1 MSLFALCLTGAP
13 HPSVAKWLVVGTT
26 GHEALLA
33 KEVGGDFIDIGWI
46 VGADE
51 DPHVAEP
58 GNAFASLLNKAD
70 LLLVNGQDL
79 ETGWLGSL
87 LKNSRNEKIAREH
100 DINLSQDAAILPY
113 SAEEL
118 RNTRLYTPILGT
130 DSGKAAGNHHYWLD
144 PANEIPMIQN
154 IKKALIH
161 LDPENSKIYET
172 HAQRLINRLE
182 GKIKEWDAKM
192 APFKGKKII
201 SYHRDWTYLANRH
214 GLEIVAY
221 IEPGEM
227 APPAYADFKGM
238 ASRFKGKTISA
249 ILLSETQRPP
259 AVNIDSVRD
268 LGVKLHAK
276 TLILPDSM
284 SVNEKRADIIG
295 YFDYVYEKLIAVLK

>member
-13 HPSVAKWLVVGTT
+13 NPSGAKLLVVGTT

-33 KEVGGDFIDIGWI
+33 KEVGGDLIDIGWI
-46 VGADE
+46 VGASE
-51 DPHVAEP
+51 DPHMAKP

-79 ETGWLGSL
+79 ETGWLGPL
-87 LKNSRNEKIAREH
+87 LKDIRNEKITREH
-100 DINLSQDAAILPY
+100 DIDLSQDAAILPY

-118 RNTRLYTPILGT
+118 RNSRLYTPILGAGL
-130 DSGKAAGNHHYWLD
+130 GKTAGNHHYWLD

-161 LDPENSKIYET
+161 LDPENSKTYET
-172 HAQRLINRLE
+172 NAQRLINRLE
-182 GKIKEWDAKM
+182 KKIKEWDAKM
-192 APFKGKKII
+192 APFRGKKII

-214 GLEIVAY
+214 GLEIVTY

-227 APPAYADFKGM
+227 ALPAHADFKGI
-238 ASRFKGKTISA
+238 ASRFKDKGVSA

-259 AVNIDSVRD
+259 AVNIDGVRD
-268 LGVKLHAK
+268 LGVRLHAR

-284 SVNEKRADIIG
+284 SASEKRADIIG